1 VRRGG
6 GRPPEWSVARSLDE
20 MAKGGISAAIVS
32 LVQPGV
38 WFGDVEEARRI
49 SRTCNDAGAQLVS
62 DHPGQFGVWAAIPL
76 PDIEGS
82 LREIEHAFDTL
93 KLDGIGLFTNYD
105 GKYLGDDAFAPV
117 YQELDRR
124 GAVVFVHP
132 ISAPRSQGLVPGLAE
147 GTIEWPTDTTRTIAS
162 LVFSGTSRRFP
173 RIRWIFSHSGGTLP
187 YLAGRFLEQG
197 RRQKDAPLPNWPL
210 PELQRFYY
218 ELAQGHTPGQLAAL
232 MKMAPTSQLLYGTDF
247 PLRAAAEVN
256 GGIAAQGFAA
266 DDLRAIEQDNALK
279 LLPRFT
285 ARRGA

>member
-1 VRRGG
+1 MRIDVHHHYVPPLHGDVTAVRRGG
-6 GRPPEWSVARSLDE
+6 GRPPEGSVARSLDE

-76 PDIEGS
+76 PDTEGS

-93 KLDGIGLFTNYD
+93 KLEGIGLFTNYR

-132 ISAPRSQGLVPGLAE
+132 ISAPHSQGLVPGLAE
-147 GTIEWPTDTTRTIAS
+147 GTIESPTDTTRTIAS
-162 LVFSGTSRRFP
+162 LVFSGPSGRFP
-173 RIRWIFSHSGGTLP
+173 RIRWILSHSGGTLP

-210 PELQRFYY
+210 
-218 ELAQGHTPGQLAAL
+218 
-232 MKMAPTSQLLYGTDF
+232 
-247 PLRAAAEVN
+247 
-256 GGIAAQGFAA
+256 
-266 DDLRAIEQDNALK
+266 
-279 LLPRFT
+279 
-285 ARRGA
+285 